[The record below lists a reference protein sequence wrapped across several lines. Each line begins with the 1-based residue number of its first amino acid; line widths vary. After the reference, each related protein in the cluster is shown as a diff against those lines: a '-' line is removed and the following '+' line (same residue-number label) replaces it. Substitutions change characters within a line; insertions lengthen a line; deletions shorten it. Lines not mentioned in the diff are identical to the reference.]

1 MSISKVLLYLKN
13 VDSSKAK
20 FVIELLIIVILGFSI
35 NSVIAILFGII
46 TPFTIESIKEF
57 QTDKGYE
64 SADII
69 AYLIGFILGNII
81 II

>member
-57 QTDKGYE
+57 QTDRGYE
-64 SADII
+64 SADIV
-69 AYLIGFILGNII
+69 AYLTGFILGNII

>member
-13 VDSSKAK
+13 VDSSKVK
-20 FVIELLIIVILGFSI
+20 FVIELLIVVILGFSI

-46 TPFTIESIKEF
+46 TPLTIESIKEF
-57 QTDKGYE
+57 QTDRGYE
-64 SADII
+64 SADIV
-69 AYLIGFILGNII
+69 AYLTGFILGNII